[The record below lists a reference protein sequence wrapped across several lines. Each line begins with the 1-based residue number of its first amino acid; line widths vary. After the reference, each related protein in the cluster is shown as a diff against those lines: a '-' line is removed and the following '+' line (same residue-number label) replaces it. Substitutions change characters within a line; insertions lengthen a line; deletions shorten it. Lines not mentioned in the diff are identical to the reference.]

1 MTKLEELLQTIRDE
15 IGPDLVASDIVGL
28 DGFSV
33 AGLSTDPSLNREAV
47 SARFALAMKLALTVS
62 EKLNLGE
69 LQDNLVT
76 ADNYITLCRSLG
88 DGSYFWILT
97 VKKEATLGMV
107 RLTMNDYAPRLWEAI
122 PR

>member
-1 MTKLEELLQTIRDE
+1 MTKLEELLQNVRDE
-15 IGPDLVASDIVGL
+15 IGADIVGSDIVGV

-33 AGLSTDPSLNREAV
+33 SGFSVDQNLNREAV

-62 EKLNLGE
+62 QKLNLGE
-69 LQDNLVT
+69 LEDNLVT

-97 VKKEATLGMV
+97 VKKDATLGMI